1 MPDDVEHFGFVI
13 PDFVM
18 RALIDDRLTQIQADR
33 DTELEDYLAA
43 LPTPIHLI
51 VDLPELND
59 RSEHNRSEHAA
70 TQRELLAGEVRC
82 DALRRRLAVLRAERI
97 ELDNRRRG
105 LESDV

>member
-1 MPDDVEHFGFVI
+1 MPDDI

-18 RALIDDRLTQIQADR
+18 RALIDDRLTQLRADQ
-33 DTELEDYLAA
+33 DTELEEYLAA

-51 VDLPELND
+51 VDLPELHA
-59 RSEHNRSEHAA
+59 RFAHNRSEHAA
-70 TQRELLAGEVRC
+70 TLGELLAGEVRC

>member
-1 MPDDVEHFGFVI
+1 MADDI
-13 PDFVM
+13 PDFVK
-18 RALIDDRLTQIQADR
+18 RALINDRLTQLQADQ
-33 DTELEDYLAA
+33 DTELEDYLAT

-51 VDLPELND
+51 VDLPELNERTD
-59 RSEHNRSEHAA
+59 HNHAEHAA

>member
-1 MPDDVEHFGFVI
+1 MPDDI
-13 PDFVM
+13 PDYVM

-33 DTELEDYLAA
+33 DTELEEYLAA

-51 VDLPELND
+51 VDLPELHA
-59 RSEHNRSEHAA
+59 RFAHNRSEHAA
-70 TQRELLAGEVRC
+70 TLGELLAGEVRC

-105 LESDV
+105 LEPNV

>member
-1 MPDDVEHFGFVI
+1 MSEI
-13 PDFVM
+13 PDYVM
-18 RALIDDRLTQIQADR
+18 RALIDDRVTQLQADA
-33 DTELEDYLAA
+33 DAETEAFLAS

-59 RSEHNRSEHAA
+59 LSEHNRSEHAA

>member
-1 MPDDVEHFGFVI
+1 MPDDI
-13 PDFVM
+13 PDYVM
-18 RALIDDRLTQIQADR
+18 RALIDDRVTQIQADA
-33 DTELEDYLAA
+33 DAEAEEFLAS
-43 LPTPIHLI
+43 LPTPTHLI

-59 RSEHNRSEHAA
+59 RTEHNRSEHAA

>member
-1 MPDDVEHFGFVI
+1 MADQM

-18 RALIDDRLTQIQADR
+18 RALVDDRRAQLRAD
-33 DTELEDYLAA
+33 DDQELEDYLAS

-51 VDLPELND
+51 VDLPELTERTERNHG
-59 RSEHNRSEHAA
+59 EYIN

-82 DALRRRLAVLRAERI
+82 DALRRRLAVLREERT

-105 LESDV
+105 LEPNV

>member
-1 MPDDVEHFGFVI
+1 MPDDI

-70 TQRELLAGEVRC
+70 TQRELLAGEVP
-82 DALRRRLAVLRAERI
+82 VSYTHLRAHET
-97 ELDNRRRG
+97 N
-105 LESDV
+105 

>member
-1 MPDDVEHFGFVI
+1 MADEM
-13 PDFVM
+13 PDFVK
-18 RALIDDRLTQIQADR
+18 RALIDDRLAQLQADR
-33 DTELEDYLAA
+33 DDEIEEYLAT

-59 RSEHNRSEHAA
+59 RTEHNHAEYVT

-82 DALRRRLAVLRAERI
+82 DALRRRLAVLREERI

-105 LESDV
+105 LESNV

>member
-1 MPDDVEHFGFVI
+1 MADDM
-13 PDFVM
+13 PDFVK
-18 RALIDDRLTQIQADR
+18 RALINDRLTQLRADQ

-82 DALRRRLAVLRAERI
+82 DALRRRLAVLREERT